1 MSKGILKPKL
11 KIGIPINICCLPSA
25 FFLSQEKL
33 HFRQMVRITFYVRPE
48 YLQESK
54 PPS

>member
-11 KIGIPINICCLPSA
+11 KIGIPINICCLPSP

-33 HFRQMVRITFYVRPE
+33 HFHQMVHITFYVSPE
-48 YLQESK
+48 YSQESK